1 VNSFYSQTEYLPKV
15 NMDLYKTQLA
25 ESNFYVESQ
34 NHATS
39 MNYKYAKPTP
49 GDYDATRI
57 DTKDVLSYQ
66 QKVGI
71 FNINPYVGY
80 RGTYYSRNINNEKEL
95 DRNALLTGTDVS
107 TKFYRLFDEQYSLF
121 GNKIEKTLHVV
132 TPTVRY
138 QYTHEPTIGTS
149 RLYQFDEYDSLA
161 RGETVSLMLENKFS
175 VKSKLAEKEVR
186 VSKSG
191 WRHNDDKEEE
201 DKQIGMKDSNGYT
214 KWDALYLSPD
224 VNWSLDEEAR
234 GSHPTTAGYRMELR
248 PVSNIGFYQR
258 FSHDIDRVERPT
270 DVTTDMNVTTAPFDF
285 TVGHRYLNAEESQYQ
300 GETVLRFIKTWSF
313 DTYFRYDDRISKF
326 EQQGFYLNKELNCWN
341 STLAVEMDEN
351 YEKKFYIMFTL
362 KAFPEA
368 AVGMKPSY
376 RSPKESAAS

>member
-1 VNSFYSQTEYLPKV
+1 
-15 NMDLYKTQLA
+15 
-25 ESNFYVESQ
+25 
-34 NHATS
+34 
-39 MNYKYAKPTP
+39 
-49 GDYDATRI
+49 
-57 DTKDVLSYQ
+57 
-66 QKVGI
+66 
-71 FNINPYVGY
+71 
-80 RGTYYSRNINNEKEL
+80 
-95 DRNALLTGTDVS
+95 
-107 TKFYRLFDEQYSLF
+107 
-121 GNKIEKTLHVV
+121 
-132 TPTVRY
+132 
-138 QYTHEPTIGTS
+138 
-149 RLYQFDEYDSLA
+149 
-161 RGETVSLMLENKFS
+161 
-175 VKSKLAEKEVR
+175 
-186 VSKSG
+186 
-191 WRHNDDKEEE
+191 
-201 DKQIGMKDSNGYT
+201 
-214 KWDALYLSPD
+214 
-224 VNWSLDEEAR
+224 
-234 GSHPTTAGYRMELR
+234 MELR

-300 GETVLRFIKTWSF
+300 GETVWRFLKTWSF